1 MIKLIKPLLI
11 LTLVLSLVVYFIYL
25 SGLILAFPVSY
36 LFFANV
42 YFALLTFIV
51 GTVSLIGIES
61 SKQQIFI
68 KTIGFGTFLRLFFS
82 LVFLAIYLIF
92 SENISWVFFI
102 GFMLLYFIYTI
113 FEIKFLVAN
122 LRPDSESP
130 TNV

>member
-1 MIKLIKPLLI
+1 MIKLIRPLLI
-11 LTLVLSLVVYFIYL
+11 LTLILSFTIYL
-25 SGLILAFPVSY
+25 IHVSELIIFFPIFY
-36 LFFANV
+36 LFLANIFFAI
-42 YFALLTFIV
+42 LTFIV
-51 GTVSLIGIES
+51 GTVSLIGIKS